1 MAMIGM
7 SISLSKHSCVE
18 VNVRQLTN
26 PVRYRLRRTL
36 EVALTVQTEAD
47 KESMMEKLYTGE
59 RNGGLESFGYDVRC
73 FFLCPDDRMGHTK
86 IIDKRCEQMIMKG
99 LLQET
104 AGTLCVSL

>member
-1 MAMIGM
+1 MIGM
-7 SISLSKHSCVE
+7 FISLSRNVCVN

-26 PVRYRLRRTL
+26 SVRYRLRRTL
-36 EVALTVQTEAD
+36 EVALTVQAEAD
-47 KESMMEKLYTGE
+47 KESMIEKLYTGE

-86 IIDKRCEQMIMKG
+86 IIDKRCEQMIRNG

-104 AGTLCVSL
+104 AGTLFVSF